1 MARYLDPVTST
12 GALNEQLC
20 FALHAASRAMTSAY
34 RAGLPE
40 LGLTYPQFITL
51 VALWEQDGQTV
62 SELGQRLHLDSGT
75 LSPLLKRLE
84 SADLVERR
92 RESADERRVSVHL
105 TAAGRALEA
114 RAAIMQAEIIGAINL
129 TDQEAR
135 TLRELAQRF
144 TTAAEESLHTSR

>member
-1 MARYLDPVTST
+1 MTLREWMARE
-12 GALNEQLC
+12 GLNN
-20 FALHAASRAMTSAY
+20 
-34 RAGLPE
+34 
-40 LGLTYPQFITL
+40 
-51 VALWEQDGQTV
+51 

-92 RESADERRVSVHL
+92 RESADERRVNVHL
-105 TAAGRALEA
+105 TVAGRALEA

-144 TTAAEESLHTSR
+144 TAAAEESLHTSR